1 MYSYFRLYEHG
12 AIFKSFFCLFIFQ
25 LGLSLK
31 NDQWSRTG
39 ERHAGFVIK
48 QLFLQA
54 IICHLFNF
62 FKNQFWWHVLV
73 SFNYNNQTLV
83 SKLWDGCFND
93 QKSVFIFYFFIKKK
107 KKLHRI
113 FGIVVSFK
121 FNIIKTQDHSLYM
134 HYSFTNGMKNFIF
147 HVFFFKDSCK
157 HFYQAIYLFNISII

>member
-73 SFNYNNQTLV
+73 SFNYNNQTFV

-93 QKSVFIFYFFIKKK
+93 QKSIFIFYFFIKKK
-107 KKLHRI
+107 KKNYTGSLGQLFHSNLILLKRRTI
-113 FGIVVSFK
+113 HYIC
-121 FNIIKTQDHSLYM
+121 IILSRM
-134 HYSFTNGMKNFIF
+134 E
-147 HVFFFKDSCK
+147 
-157 HFYQAIYLFNISII
+157 